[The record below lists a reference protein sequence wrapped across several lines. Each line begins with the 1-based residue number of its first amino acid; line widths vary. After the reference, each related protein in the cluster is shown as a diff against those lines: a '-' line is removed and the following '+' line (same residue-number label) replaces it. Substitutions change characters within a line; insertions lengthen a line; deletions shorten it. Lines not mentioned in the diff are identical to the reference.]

1 MALSGGERR
10 TAPRLRIWV
19 MAVFTLALVVL
30 GGLRFAR
37 ADLVGTSFFATDD
50 YYTWTTDEGRFIDH
64 LNIDISQYLAM
75 VEDYRGVDGAF
86 EKQEPYRAFEATG
99 GSYKGPVD
107 PFTSRVALPWLA
119 SLLPMDA
126 SYAWALVNLA
136 LLTVGL
142 WCLVDALAVS
152 GRSPAAQAVG
162 AVLYTFALPVVVFAS
177 SLFID
182 GGVVGALAI
191 GYWMMA
197 RRWWWALVVFFP
209 VSYLAKEA
217 LLVLAP
223 SAVWAWRTSG
233 HRFGDPRFIVG
244 TVASAIGVLGVAV
257 WVSSTAPEAV
267 YSFTVLPTWQYIRW
281 NITNPTSAFFFVVG
295 LSTVVVPALLGVR
308 DLLRDS
314 SWGVALRG
322 ASGPDLVGFAAVA
335 LMNVYSLVSTD
346 LTLRTGWLLWPF
358 AIGLAA
364 VWVDGNTELRER
376 LNRVVAPRSAEPVA
390 A

>member
-10 TAPRLRIWV
+10 SAPRLRIWV
-19 MAVFTLALVVL
+19 IAAFTVALVVL

-37 ADLVGTSFFATDD
+37 ADLAGTSFFATDE

-86 EKQEPYRAFEATG
+86 EKQEPYEAFEDTG
-99 GSYKGPVD
+99 EAVKGPVD

-119 SLLPMDA
+119 SLIPLDA

-142 WCLVDALAVS
+142 WFLVDALAVS

-162 AVLYTFALPVVVFAS
+162 AALYTFALPVVVFAS

-182 GGVVGALAI
+182 GGVVGVLAI
-191 GYWMMA
+191 GYWLLA
-197 RRWWWALVVFFP
+197 RRAWWALVVFFP
-209 VSYLAKEA
+209 VSYLVKES

-233 HRFGDPRFIVG
+233 HRFGDARFVLG
-244 TVASAIGVLGVAV
+244 AGASALGVLGAAA
-257 WVSSTAPEAV
+257 WVTATAPEAV

-281 NITNPTSAFFFVVG
+281 NFTNPTSAVFFVVG
-295 LSTVVVPALLGVR
+295 LSTVVVPALLGAR
-308 DLLRDS
+308 DLLAGS
-314 SWGVALRG
+314 SWSRALRG
-322 ASGPDLVGFAAVA
+322 PSGPDLVGFGAVA
-335 LMNVYSLVSTD
+335 LMNAYSLFSTD

-364 VWVDGNTELRER
+364 VWVDGNARLRSR
-376 LNRVVAPRSAEPVA
+376 LEPVVGRGTAQPVA